1 MRIGDLVQ
9 HEGRYWLISM
19 IWPDQWSIQ
28 SLNNA
33 PGYSSWT
40 TVAPIHS
47 SRVIAFEDAI
57 MSSDDDIRAAV
68 TSAYEAMTKTVQDY
82 RRSSQ
87 TEENEHERFKK
98 ECRRLITDL
107 APEKAALI
115 GEIWQSL
122 SEPS

>member
-33 PGYSSWT
+33 PGCSSWK

-57 MSSDDDIRAAV
+57 MSSDCDIKDAV
-68 TSAYEAMTKTVQDY
+68 ASAYGAMTKTVEDC

-87 TEENEHERFKK
+87 TEEKEREKFKK

-107 APEKAALI
+107 APEKAAII
-115 GEIWQSL
+115 GEIWGNI
-122 SEPS
+122 EP